1 MSIKNGIKHDHKKNG
16 YNKIAN
22 LLFHNSI
29 DQLVHGH
36 PEVQCR
42 NIINIPT
49 CKDGHNIQLIKSV
62 MKDSMLRVFRF
73 SLCLFSGLSLFVNF
87 GCGKQSHSTQS
98 DSLVYLMY
106 NDVKDWDPASAFSLE
121 ILPMSNIYEPLLWY
135 DASEGESKF
144 IPALATSY
152 SKSADGLRW
161 TFHLRDKVKF
171 HDGQICDANAVKISI
186 ERTKEIGEGAGFI
199 WEPLDY
205 IEIVDELTI
214 VFHLKYS
221 APLDL
226 IVSAQYGAW
235 IYSPRLA
242 EMNRDSIRIGFAAGT
257 GPYMLSKWVQNQS
270 ITLEA
275 NDDYWRGFS
284 EKSFRKINLRVISE
298 PATRIQMIKGGDA
311 DICSLI
317 PIEALS
323 SFDQH
328 PELEVRLF
336 PSFVNHL
343 FILNVDKPPTNDI
356 RIRQAIASALDYQSI
371 IDNIYN
377 GVAIKPTGLIPQSL
391 SGISP
396 PEKRYKFD
404 LKIAEKLVEQSEIDK
419 ENSIKLSYVASSNEY
434 WKTCI
439 MLQEN
444 CRKIG
449 LRVDLHAGLWSEI
462 WSNARRFET
471 SPNIIEMAWWPTY
484 ASPSDWFFNMFGTQD
499 PPLFNLSYYSN
510 TTVDSL
516 IQVAK
521 KMEATRREKSFEIYS
536 EIQSKL
542 INDCVVIP
550 IADLNAWIITKKN
563 LIGFRNN
570 PAYATILFHG
580 LERSSN

>member
-1 MSIKNGIKHDHKKNG
+1 
-16 YNKIAN
+16 
-22 LLFHNSI
+22 
-29 DQLVHGH
+29 
-36 PEVQCR
+36 
-42 NIINIPT
+42 
-49 CKDGHNIQLIKSV
+49 
-62 MKDSMLRVFRF
+62 
-73 SLCLFSGLSLFVNF
+73 
-87 GCGKQSHSTQS
+87 
-98 DSLVYLMY
+98 
-106 NDVKDWDPASAFSLE
+106 
-121 ILPMSNIYEPLLWY
+121 MSNIYEPLLWY
-135 DASEGESKF
+135 DASDGESKF

-152 SKSADGLRW
+152 SKSTDGLRW

-199 WEPLDY
+199 WGPLEY

-257 GPYMLSKWVQNQS
+257 GPYMLSKWVQNQN
-270 ITLEA
+270 IILEA

-336 PSFVNHL
+336 PSFVNHFL
-343 FILNVDKPPTNDI
+343 ILNVDKPPTNDI

-419 ENSIKLSYVASSNEY
+419 EHSIKLSYVASSNEY

-462 WSNARRFET
+462 WSNARTFET

-521 KMEATRREKSFEIYS
+521 KMEATHREKSFEIYS
-536 EIQSKL
+536 EIQSTL
-542 INDCVVIP
+542 INDFVVIP